1 MINIYFDTEFTQLC
15 KNTTLISIGL
25 IADNGRYFYAEF
37 TDYNKDL
44 VNDWIEENVI
54 ANLKFKD
61 DNYNNYYAKSIF
73 NHKNDYC
80 DMYKNVCCVEC
91 KGSKSFISNELIKW
105 LKGFDATEDNY
116 IQFVSDVCNYDF
128 VLIIDLLWGC
138 ALYAPNWI
146 SPYCHDINQD
156 IASYYHISD
165 KEAFDM
171 TREDMVAFGED
182 ERCKHNSLYDARVIK
197 AIYQLINNKEEA

>member
-61 DNYNNYYAKSIF
+61 DNYNSYYAKSIF

-80 DMYKNVCCVEC
+80 DMYKNVCSVEC

-128 VLIIDLLWGC
+128 VLIIDLLWEC

-156 IASYYHISD
+156 IASYYHITD
-165 KEAFDM
+165 KEAFNM
-171 TREDMVAFGED
+171 TREDIVAFDDD

-197 AIYQLINNKEEA
+197 AISQMIHKKEEA